1 MDGGLDGGGGGENAR
16 RSLSVSLLYSQPPV
30 QEPSACGGASVGGG
44 GGSPRPPG
52 LARLLLVVVLATA
65 CFPAVVDDNPFYPQ
79 ELRWFSPQH
88 AAEYNTLISSGWIG
102 LSAMLVPLIGTLADA
117 HFRRGGSRRRFICA
131 AMVVSLAG
139 LVGKLLTLTWGH
151 RSSAAF
157 GLFIVSRFV
166 AMTGPVVVSVSFAAV
181 YADLSKRIPENVV
194 ILQAASFVFFDSVM
208 AATTAAGLAMLVTR
222 DNHGFYCVQ
231 IGLAVLVV
239 ACFGVFVPPQMVASA
254 VPPSDTEE
262 SLLGTSADVRSPS
275 HWSALWSSPRYAAF
289 RSVVVLRG
297 VWSLAESFGT
307 PLLYYLEDCTS
318 VCHAVRFNTKIDLA
332 SQIVAPIATLCA
344 AVLITRLQR
353 VGGHARGLCVLGAIG
368 LLGNAA
374 ASAIQPFLRNG
385 AVIFWVPIVNVVFES
400 LMELVFI
407 MLIFASIPFET
418 ATRDYAILLS
428 IEEVEASVFQLLNE
442 PFLAMPFFRQPGL
455 VHNSTTA
462 TACDDAA
469 HTSSSS
475 HPARAVK
482 YTRLMYQILGG
493 IPAAF
498 YVAAA
503 CIFLVVARRLEKA
516 AAAAG
521 HHRSGTV
528 RQGGGDGS
536 GVGGTAAGA
545 PCVGGKHTAGV

>member
-1 MDGGLDGGGGGENAR
+1 
-16 RSLSVSLLYSQPPV
+16 
-30 QEPSACGGASVGGG
+30 
-44 GGSPRPPG
+44 
-52 LARLLLVVVLATA
+52 
-65 CFPAVVDDNPFYPQ
+65 
-79 ELRWFSPQH
+79 
-88 AAEYNTLISSGWIG
+88 
-102 LSAMLVPLIGTLADA
+102 
-117 HFRRGGSRRRFICA
+117 
-131 AMVVSLAG
+131 
-139 LVGKLLTLTWGH
+139 
-151 RSSAAF
+151 
-157 GLFIVSRFV
+157 
-166 AMTGPVVVSVSFAAV
+166 
-181 YADLSKRIPENVV
+181 
-194 ILQAASFVFFDSVM
+194 
-208 AATTAAGLAMLVTR
+208 MLVTR

-239 ACFGVFVPPQMVASA
+239 VFGVFVPPNSSECRSSIRHRGA
-254 VPPSDTEE
+254 
-262 SLLGTSADVRSPS
+262 LLGTSADGDHRATGRHSGAHRICSIPQRGCPARCVSLRRASNPS
-275 HWSALWSSPRYAAF
+275 STILKTA
-289 RSVVVLRG
+289 
-297 VWSLAESFGT
+297 
-307 PLLYYLEDCTS
+307 PLP
-318 VCHAVRFNTKIDLA
+318 AVRFNTKTDLA
-332 SQIVAPIATLCA
+332 SQISVNRHPVCSRVDHATA
-344 AVLITRLQR
+344 K
-353 VGGHARGLCVLGAIG
+353 GSGHARGLCVLGAIG

-407 MLIFASIPFET
+407 MVIFASIPFET